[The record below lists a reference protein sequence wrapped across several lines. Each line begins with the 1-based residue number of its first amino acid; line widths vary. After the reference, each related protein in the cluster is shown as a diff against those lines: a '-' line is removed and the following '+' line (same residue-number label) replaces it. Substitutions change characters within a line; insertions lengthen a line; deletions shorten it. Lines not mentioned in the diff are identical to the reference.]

1 MKILCNDI
9 GTGTQDIL
17 LFDSRLDV
25 ENSYKLILPSPTMM
39 IHRRLKKLA
48 ERQASICLTGVLM
61 GGGPS
66 SWAVD
71 DVLKAGGTVYA
82 TPSAAATL
90 DDDLEAVRAM
100 GIHLVDEGAVKR
112 LPVDVE
118 RIEFRDFDF
127 AAIRDA
133 FGRFGV
139 DLAELDA
146 VAIAVFDHGAAPAD
160 VSDRQFRFDY
170 LAKRIAQKDRLSTF
184 AFLAEDTP
192 AIMTRMLAVRSCA
205 HDIPCPV
212 VLMDSA
218 PAAVLGAILAHPAGE
233 GQHRLVA
240 NIGNFHTLAFRL
252 NGERIYGLFEHHT
265 GLLNRDKLED
275 YLTALANSRI
285 SDWAVFDDHGHGA
298 WLRPDLVNEMN
309 PHGVIV
315 TGPRRKMMTGSHLTP
330 VFPAPFGDMMTAG
343 CFGLLAAAAD
353 LLPDFRAEIQSALS
367 GAAGDGAAPWDV

>member
-1 MKILCNDI
+1 MRILCIDI

-25 ENSYKLILPSPTMM
+25 ENSYKLVLPSPTMM
-39 IHRRLKKLA
+39 IHRRLKQLA

-66 SWAVD
+66 SWAVEA
-71 DVLKAGGTVYA
+71 VLKAGGTVYA
-82 TPSAAATL
+82 TPSAAATIN
-90 DDDLEAVRAM
+90 DDLQAVQQM
-100 GIHLVDEGAVKR
+100 GIHLVDDGEVNR

-127 AAIRDA
+127 NAICDA

-139 DLAELDA
+139 DLTDLDA
-146 VAIAVFDHGAAPAD
+146 VAISVFDHGDAPPD
-160 VSDRQFRFDY
+160 ISDRQFRFDY
-170 LAKRIAQKDRLSTF
+170 LAERIAQRDRLSTF

-192 AIMTRMLAVRSCA
+192 AIMTRMLAVRTCA
-205 HDIPCPV
+205 QNISCPV

-218 PAAVLGAILAHPAGE
+218 PAAVLGATLAYPAGE

-252 NGERIYGLFEHHT
+252 NGERIDGVFEHHT
-265 GLLNRDKLED
+265 GLLDRPKLEQF
-275 YLTALANSRI
+275 LTSLADGSL
-285 SDWAVFDDHGHGA
+285 SHQTVFDDHGHGA
-298 WLRPDLVNEMN
+298 WLRPDLVDAMD

-315 TGPRRKMMTGSHLTP
+315 TGPRRKMMAGSVLKP
-330 VFPAPFGDMMTAG
+330 EFPAPFGDMMTAG
-343 CFGLLAAAAD
+343 CFGLLAAVAD
-353 LLPDFRAEIQSALS
+353 LMPDHRAEIQSALS
-367 GAAGDGAAPWDV
+367 GSAANGVAPWDV